1 MLKDPIHKVIL
12 ILVLIWFVV
21 SVYAFI
27 SFHKK
32 PEKNYYNTY
41 KIEGSDVKTAL
52 KCICL
57 KGLAQILETALHA
70 TKKR

>member
-41 KIEGSDVKTAL
+41 KIEGSDVK
-52 KCICL
+52 I
-57 KGLAQILETALHA
+57 
-70 TKKR
+70 